1 MNKKIKKLPD
11 TELEIM
17 RVLWSE
23 GKPAKVGDLVK
34 ILADTRGWKR
44 QTIHA
49 LIARLEDKG
58 FVSADRSG
66 YFHYFSP
73 IVSENEYLASASS
86 KLAEKAGGTIH
97 TMLASLIGEE
107 ALTDEE
113 ILSITE
119 MLKEKCAEIE
129 RKRGKENK

>member
-1 MNKKIKKLPD
+1 MNDKMKKLPD

-23 GKPAKVGDLVK
+23 GKPTKVGDLVR

-49 LIARLEDKG
+49 LLARLENKG

-66 YFHYFSP
+66 YFHYFYP
-73 IVSENEYLASASS
+73 LVSENEYLAAASS
-86 KLAEKAGGTIH
+86 SLAKKAGGSVHSLI
-97 TMLASLIGEE
+97 ASLIEE
-107 ALTDEE
+107 ESISDDD

-119 MLKEKCAEIE
+119 ILQAKCAEIKE
-129 RKRGKENK
+129 RRRKENL